1 MAGHVISLA
10 KEIFNPVNSQ
20 NRYLILTLL
29 LILNHSPDMTP

>member
-20 NRYLILTLL
+20 NRYLLHLFNSDVIAD
-29 LILNHSPDMTP
+29 IAS